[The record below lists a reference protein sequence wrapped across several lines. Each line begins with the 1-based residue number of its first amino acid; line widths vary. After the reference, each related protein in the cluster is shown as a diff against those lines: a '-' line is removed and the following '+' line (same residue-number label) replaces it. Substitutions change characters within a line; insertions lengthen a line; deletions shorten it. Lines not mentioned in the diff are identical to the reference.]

1 MPQLWLRLELRR
13 ISVVRS
19 DAAVWGID
27 DHMSMNAIDEI
38 LSRHTVRCIRW
49 ALDGGLGCTYGA
61 SDLGKPAITLDYVA
75 ALADRLKACS
85 EKQYK

>member
-1 MPQLWLRLELRR
+1 M
-13 ISVVRS
+13 VRS

-38 LSRHTVRCIRW
+38 LSRHTVRCVRR
-49 ALDGGLGCTYGA
+49 ALDGGLGCTCGA
-61 SDLGKPAITLDYVA
+61 SDLGNPVITLDYVA
-75 ALADRLKACS
+75 ALADRLRARP